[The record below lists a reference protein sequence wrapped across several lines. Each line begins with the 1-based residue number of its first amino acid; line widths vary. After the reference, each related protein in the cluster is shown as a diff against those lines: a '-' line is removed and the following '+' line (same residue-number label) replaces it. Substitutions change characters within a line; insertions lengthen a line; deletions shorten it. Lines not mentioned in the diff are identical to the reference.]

1 MLRYLVAVLLIFA
14 LSAGWVLVQRAA
26 RRVHERCPDPAAD
39 RESDEGGQGGC
50 GLCRL
55 AGACQQRR
63 DDTVP

>member
-39 RESDEGGQGGC
+39 RGSDEGGGC
-50 GLCRL
+50 GLCKL

-63 DDTVP
+63 DDTAP